1 VRNAGTGRNFIGHL
15 HGIAQPGTH
24 GGEEEKAQIMEF
36 LFREFGQGLLRQSIA
51 GLPEFYKNYLLEQ
64 SFEEQGGQD
73 KHDAQ

>member
-1 VRNAGTGRNFIGHL
+1 
-15 HGIAQPGTH
+15 
-24 GGEEEKAQIMEF
+24 MEF